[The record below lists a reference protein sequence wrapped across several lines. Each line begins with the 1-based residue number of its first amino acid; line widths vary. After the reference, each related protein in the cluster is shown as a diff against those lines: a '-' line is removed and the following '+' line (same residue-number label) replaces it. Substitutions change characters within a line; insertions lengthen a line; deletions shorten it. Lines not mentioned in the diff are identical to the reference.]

1 MYSYSPLT
9 LEESNLP
16 VWKVLLGI
24 LLPSLI
30 FFIAIDICWIT
41 FVAGSAFQQVLA
53 GLMRPTPDPVAGLL
67 AGMIIVGGVLFFVT
81 LKARTKAQALTQGL
95 LLGSI
100 IFAVYELTNYS
111 VIASWTFGLVAM
123 DTIWG
128 AFSCGVTA
136 VLQQQLGMWLKS

>member
-30 FFIAIDICWIT
+30 FFIAIDICWIA
-41 FVAGSAFQQVLA
+41 FVVGSAFQQAHA

-81 LKARTKAQALTQGL
+81 LKARTKAQALTQVWFCDPLGL
-95 LLGSI
+95 EQGTGLDA
-100 IFAVYELTNYS
+100 AVFLRPS
-111 VIASWTFGLVAM
+111 RPGPRHRP
-123 DTIWG
+123 
-128 AFSCGVTA
+128 
-136 VLQQQLGMWLKS
+136 

>member
-30 FFIAIDICWIT
+30 FFIAIDICWIA
-41 FVAGSAFQQVLA
+41 FVVGSAFQQAHA

-81 LKARTKAQALTQGL
+81 LKARTKAQALTQVWLWGCKGL
-95 LLGSI
+95 KGGWPTARGS
-100 IFAVYELTNYS
+100 
-111 VIASWTFGLVAM
+111 
-123 DTIWG
+123 
-128 AFSCGVTA
+128 C
-136 VLQQQLGMWLKS
+136 